1 MQAAKLARLQAN
13 VRIGGK
19 GTPRRKHKAKPRA
32 GATNDRRLQSELGR
46 MGVNELPGIEA
57 VDMFH
62 EDGSV
67 LHFTNPKVQTSG
79 GANML
84 VVTGRSEKLQFPAG
98 AEGLAS
104 QVLQAASAAAA
115 AADKGGDDDVPE
127 LVENFDQSS

>member
-67 LHFTNPKVQTSG
+67 QTSG

-115 AADKGGDDDVPE
+115 AAADKGGDDDVPE